1 MSRHRSVLAG
11 LAPALVL
18 SLVAAAPASAK
29 DKVRWV
35 DSQAMVYDAF
45 SAYIAQFE
53 GFFDAENLDVSII
66 VGRGGADALQAVV
79 TGSQDIVYAPGTL
92 SVIAAYAKGAPI
104 TIVGNA
110 KYGASE
116 IFWYVPKDSPI
127 RSLKELDGKDL
138 VFSNQGSVTHMLVQ
152 TVARELG
159 INPKFVSVGPVAAS
173 RTQVMSGQVQTGWS
187 TFPALVD
194 LLRSGEIR
202 KIGSGDDAK
211 ALRDASI
218 RSITANTNWLK
229 KNRDVATRAM
239 RATYKAQQFLFQN
252 EAGPR
257 KFAEHWKVDVEDA
270 KRFGEFFKLEDHTF
284 MPIGQLD
291 RLIAMAVE
299 YGFIREPLTAEQKK
313 GLVTVVYDP
322 KKPG

>member
-1 MSRHRSVLAG
+1 M
-11 LAPALVL
+11 
-18 SLVAAAPASAK
+18 K
-29 DKVRWV
+29 
-35 DSQAMVYDAF
+35 
-45 SAYIAQFE
+45 
-53 GFFDAENLDVSII
+53 
-66 VGRGGADALQAVV
+66 
-79 TGSQDIVYAPGTL
+79 
-92 SVIAAYAKGAPI
+92 
-104 TIVGNA
+104 
-110 KYGASE
+110 
-116 IFWYVPKDSPI
+116 
-127 RSLKELDGKDL
+127 
-138 VFSNQGSVTHMLVQ
+138 
-152 TVARELG
+152 
-159 INPKFVSVGPVAAS
+159 PKFVAVGSMAAS